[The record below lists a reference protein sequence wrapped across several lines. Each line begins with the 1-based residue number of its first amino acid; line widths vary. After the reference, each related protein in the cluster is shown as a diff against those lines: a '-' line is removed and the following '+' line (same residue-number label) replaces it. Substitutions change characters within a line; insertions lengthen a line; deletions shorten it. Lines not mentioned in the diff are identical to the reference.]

1 MLKTHH
7 FHIPVMGI
15 GYTIDTPVKVA
26 HFGISS
32 VISLGDDGL
41 IERMRAFYCK
51 QLNIPYI
58 EIDNNTEDYRA
69 KRITAYLNLIDQIV
83 QQNFDN
89 LKKEPFTPESELTK
103 YFEMLPDSSP
113 LKKDYLEML
122 KETDASKKAA
132 LQEELKNNMEAGS
145 IDVNIM
151 TKLDKD
157 NYTKKGEKM
166 PIEYNDAHAAVRG
179 FAHSTLNSGLVL
191 SAGLSPRLY
200 SYLSKFDCFFPDENG
215 NIEKKII
222 LKVSDY
228 RSSLI
233 QGKFLAKKGLWVT
246 EYRVES
252 GLNCGGHAFATNGF
266 LMGPILDEFKNNR
279 ETLIKEVHTILNDSL
294 KQQERPIA
302 KQPLKLLVTAQGGV
316 GTAKEHNFLLTKYN
330 LDSIGWGTPFLLVP
344 EAVNVDNDTFEKLST
359 ATEDDLYLSNISPI
373 GVPFN
378 SLRGN
383 TKDVEKE
390 EKIAAGKPGSTCP
403 SQFLKLYNT
412 EFTDRPICVAS
423 RQYQKLKIEELNK
436 KNLPEAQ
443 HQKEFEKITVK
454 SCICAGLVMTPYIEH
469 DMLKSTDGKGI
480 SVCPGPNMAYFSK
493 KSTIAEMVSHIYG
506 RINLLNDTYRPN
518 LFVKELSM
526 YVDYLKREI
535 NESIDA
541 VNEKK
546 QKYFEEFKDNLI
558 SGIEYYKEII
568 DDMKEESD
576 IYKAKMVE
584 ELEKYYY
591 KINDINLP
599 VYQEAI
605 VKG

>member
-1 MLKTHH
+1 
-7 FHIPVMGI
+7 MGI

-51 QLNIPYI
+51 QLNLPYT
-58 EIDNNTEDYRA
+58 EIDNDTEDYRA
-69 KRITAYLNLIDQIV
+69 KRITAYLNLIDKIV
-83 QQNFDN
+83 QQNFN
-89 LKKEPFTPESELTK
+89 TLKKESFTPESNLTK
-103 YFEMLPDSSP
+103 YFEILPDSSP
-113 LKKDYLEML
+113 LRKDYIAML
-122 KETDASKKAA
+122 KETDVSKKAA
-132 LQEELKNNMEAGS
+132 LQEELKNNMEVGS

-200 SYLSKFDCFFPDENG
+200 SYLSKFDCFFPDKNG
-215 NIEKKII
+215 NLDKKII

-233 QGKFLAKKGLWVT
+233 QGKFLAKKGLWVS

-279 ETLIKEVHTILNDSL
+279 EALIKEVHTILNDSL
-294 KQQERPIA
+294 KQQERPTA

-344 EAVNVDNDTFEKLST
+344 EAVNVDNETFDKLSK
-359 ATEDDLYLSNISPI
+359 ATEDDLYLSDISPI

-403 SQFLKLYNT
+403 SQYLKLYNT

-436 KNLPEAQ
+436 KNLPEDQ

-469 DMLKSTDGKGI
+469 DMLKSSDGKGI

-541 VNEKK
+541 INEKK

-591 KINDINLP
+591 KINDISLP
-599 VYQEAI
+599 VYQEVT
-605 VKG
+605 VK

>member
-1 MLKTHH
+1 
-7 FHIPVMGI
+7 MGI

-51 QLNIPYI
+51 QLNLPYT
-58 EIDNNTEDYRA
+58 EIDNDTEDYRA

-83 QQNFDN
+83 QQNFN
-89 LKKEPFTPESELTK
+89 ALKKESFTPESNLTK
-103 YFEMLPDSSP
+103 YFEMLPESSP
-113 LKKDYLEML
+113 LRKDYLEML
-122 KETDASKKAA
+122 KETDGSKKAT
-132 LQEELKNNMEAGS
+132 LQKELKNNMEAGS

-215 NIEKKII
+215 NLDKKII

-233 QGKFLAKKGLWVT
+233 QGKFLAKKGLWVS

-279 ETLIKEVHTILNDSL
+279 DALIKEVHTILNDSL
-294 KQQERPIA
+294 TQQERPIA

-344 EAVNVDNDTFEKLST
+344 EAVNVDKDTFEKLST

-383 TKDVEKE
+383 TKDVEKD

-403 SQFLKLYNT
+403 SQYLKLYNT

-436 KNLPEAQ
+436 KNLPNDQ

-469 DMLKSTDGKGI
+469 DMLKSSDGKGI

-541 VNEKK
+541 INEKK

-591 KINDINLP
+591 KINDISLP
-599 VYQEAI
+599 VYQEVT
-605 VKG
+605 VK